1 MPNLTRHWRRQFVRV
16 SGTSGSITKASSKRE
31 TKKIEM
37 MLETTTREVE
47 LSHVEIS
54 ATDGTCSLEVE
65 VTKVDKGELLFLDNL
80 KYQQIIRK
88 NSHLNKV
95 HIDNLDTK
103 ENLPIHLIL
112 GASEYAKLKTE
123 TAPKIGQVGKPIAE
137 LTRFGWTII
146 SPGKERVDLSAMLLC
161 QTSQVDYEQLYRPDV
176 LRVADTAPN
185 DQGDVYAKFKEQLV
199 RDEELTKSCA
209 TRTAVCDS

>member
-1 MPNLTRHWRRQFVRV
+1 MPNLTRHWRRQFGV
-16 SGTSGSITKASSKRE
+16 TSGSITKASSKRE

-88 NSHLNKV
+88 NSHLNEV

-146 SPGKERVDLSAMLLC
+146 SHGQKFATLSHFM
-161 QTSQVDYEQLYRPDV
+161 TSGYKRQISRRRPSVNQHLYVIIR
-176 LRVADTAPN
+176 
-185 DQGDVYAKFKEQLV
+185 
-199 RDEELTKSCA
+199 S
-209 TRTAVCDS
+209 